1 MLSTLNIQLING
13 LDGDPALYVQPNQSS
28 DCLLIDAGSLDKLTN
43 RELLKIRV
51 LAVTHTHLDHF
62 IGFDRLLR
70 VNVPHF
76 RTLEIIGPTGIVANV
91 RGKLQGYSWNL
102 LVPGQL
108 NFVVHEINR
117 AGKAEAFCLTNVNG
131 FHPEPLDTYKDVPPG
146 VSGQARSVKLT
157 TNNDFEIKAVVVDHG
172 IDVLAY
178 YVSMPDSMVVSKQ
191 ALDKLSVKPGPWIS
205 DLQKKAGTGNL
216 SGSVD
221 AFGVQLDA
229 AMLASQ
235 ILERRR
241 GERFIY
247 ITDMVFSRE
256 NLARILGLSDFP
268 VDLLVCESN
277 YVRADRN
284 KAISKCHLTTY
295 QAALIAAAIGAKKLQ
310 IFHVSN
316 IYGGDLELP
325 QREAAEA
332 FSELQFKDSKG
343 LEAALSMEYV

>member
-28 DCLLIDAGSLDKLTN
+28 DCLLIDAGSLDKLSN

-70 VNVPHF
+70 VNIPHF

-108 NFVVHEINR
+108 NFVVHEINS
-117 AGKAEAFCLTNVNG
+117 AGMAEAFYLTNMNG
-131 FHPEPLDTYKDVPPG
+131 FQPEPLDNYKDDPPG
-146 VSGQARSVKLT
+146 VGGQARSVKLT
-157 TNNDFEIKAVVVDHG
+157 TVNDFDIKAVVVDHG

-178 YVSMPDSMVVSKQ
+178 YVSMPDSMIVSKK
-191 ALDKLSVKPGPWIS
+191 ALNKLGIKPGPWIS
-205 DLQKKAGTGNL
+205 DLQKIASSGDL
-216 SGSVD
+216 RGSVD

-229 AMLASQ
+229 ATLASQ
-235 ILERRR
+235 ILERRS

-247 ITDMVFSRE
+247 VTDMVFSRE
-256 NLARILGLSDFP
+256 NLVRVQALSDLP

-277 YVRADRN
+277 YVKADRD
-284 KAISKCHLTTY
+284 KAISKRHLTTY

-332 FSELQFKDSKG
+332 FSDLQVKDLKG
-343 LEAALSMEYV
+343 LEAALSMEYL

>member
-1 MLSTLNIQLING
+1 MLSTINIQLING

-51 LAVTHTHLDHF
+51 VAVTHTHLDHF

-108 NFVVHEINR
+108 NFVVHEINS
-117 AGKAEAFCLTNVNG
+117 AGRAEAFFLTNVNE
-131 FHPEPLDTYKDVPPG
+131 FQPQPLDAYGDDTPG
-146 VSGQARSVKLT
+146 VNGLARSVKLT

-191 ALDKLSVKPGPWIS
+191 ALDKLSIKPGPWIS
-205 DLQKKAGTGNL
+205 DLQKKASIGDL

-229 AMLASQ
+229 SKLASQ
-235 ILERRR
+235 ILERRP

-247 ITDMVFSRE
+247 VTDMVFSRE
-256 NLARILGLSDFP
+256 NLARIKGLSDLP
-268 VDLLVCESN
+268 VDLLVCETN
-277 YVRADRN
+277 YVRADRG
-284 KAISKCHLTTY
+284 KAISKRHLTTY

-332 FSELQFKDSKG
+332 FSELQFKDPKG
-343 LEAALSMEYV
+343 LEAALSMEYL